1 MIKSSELI
9 INADGSIFHLHLKPE
24 QIADHII
31 LVGDPGRVE
40 LIGKLLT
47 DIEFQIQN
55 REFVSTTGK
64 YNNQRV
70 TIVSTGIG
78 TDNIDIVVNELDAL
92 ANINLVTRE
101 INPVLRK
108 LNFVRIGTS
117 GGLQD
122 FLGVNSFVISQKAI
136 GFDGLLNYY
145 ANRNSVSDL
154 VFEEAFRKHTSWGEQ
169 LTSPYVVNCSE
180 LLLQK
185 MHRNDTI
192 AGVTISAPGFYG
204 PQGRVLRLP
213 LADPDLNEKIESFAF
228 EGHKITNFEMECSAI
243 YGLSKLLGHEALT
256 ICLIIANRLKKEAN
270 SDYHQS
276 METLIKL
283 VLDRL
288 TS

>member
-24 QIADHII
+24 QIADNII

-47 DIEFQIQN
+47 DIEFQVQN

-101 INPVLRK
+101 INPAHRK

-154 VFEEAFRKHTSWGEQ
+154 AFEEAFRKHTSWGEQ

>member
-9 INADGSIFHLHLKPE
+9 INADGSIFHLHLKSE

-31 LVGDPGRVE
+31 LVGDPGRVA
-40 LIGKLLT
+40 LIGELLT
-47 DIEFQIQN
+47 DIEFQVQN

-101 INPVLRK
+101 INPVHRK

-122 FLGVNSFVISQKAI
+122 YLGVNSFVISQKAI
-136 GFDGLLNYY
+136 GFDGLLNFY

-154 VFEEAFRKHTSWGEQ
+154 VFEEAFRKHTDWGKQ

-180 LLLQK
+180 LLLHK
-185 MHRNDTI
+185 MHWNDTI

-204 PQGRVLRLP
+204 PQGRVLRLS
-213 LADPDLNEKIESFAF
+213 LADPDLNEKIESFTF
-228 EGHKITNFEMECSAI
+228 EGHRITNFEMECSAI

-270 SDYHQS
+270 ADYHQS

>member
-1 MIKSSELI
+1 MIQSSELI

-24 QIADHII
+24 QIADNII
-31 LVGDPGRVE
+31 LVGDPGRVK
-40 LIGKLLT
+40 LIGELLS
-47 DIEFQIQN
+47 DVEFQVEN

-92 ANINLVTRE
+92 ANINLDTRE
-101 INPVLRK
+101 INPDHRK

-122 FLGVNSFVISQKAI
+122 FLDVNSFVISQKAI
-136 GFDGLLNYY
+136 GFDGLLNFY
-145 ANRNSVSDL
+145 ANRDSVSDL
-154 VFEEAFRKHTSWGEQ
+154 AFEQAFRKHTGWGMQ
-169 LTSPYVVNCSE
+169 LTSPYVVDCSE
-180 LLLQK
+180 TLQNK
-185 MHRNDTI
+185 IHCNETVI
-192 AGVTISAPGFYG
+192 GVTISAPGFYG

-213 LADPDLNEKIESFAF
+213 LADPKLNEKIESFAF
-228 EGHKITNFEMECSAI
+228 EGYKITNFEMECSAI

-270 SDYHQS
+270 SNYHQS